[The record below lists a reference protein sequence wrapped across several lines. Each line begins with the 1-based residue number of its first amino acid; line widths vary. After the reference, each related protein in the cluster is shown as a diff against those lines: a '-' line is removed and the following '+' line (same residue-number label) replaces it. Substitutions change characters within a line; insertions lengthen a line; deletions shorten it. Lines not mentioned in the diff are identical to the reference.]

1 MREGWQRGEA
11 ALALDQDQVE
21 RLIREAFPAAR
32 LRSFAPALGGMANT
46 NTKVLLAGP
55 PHAVLLRLYQRD
67 PAQAAK
73 EAALNTLVLR
83 HGVPT
88 ARFLHAAP
96 ANEVTGGP
104 YAILEWVEGPRL
116 ETALPGI
123 TEAELE
129 VLAQDIGQVL
139 AHIHGIS
146 FDQPGFLDAELQIAE
161 PVDLGVDGLRA
172 FLRHGFVDGIGGERL
187 GGALTAE
194 LMSFVDR
201 DGARLGAWLGRPCL
215 THSDFNGSNIL
226 IRRAG
231 TAWAVAAVLD
241 WEFAFSGSPA
251 IDFGNLLRPPLGERR
266 GFVDALAAAY
276 EAAGGCLPPD
286 WQAIA
291 RIADL
296 YAWADFLARP
306 AASPAL
312 IADARHVIRQ
322 TIGR

>member
-1 MREGWQRGEA
+1 LREGWQRGEA
-11 ALALDQDQVE
+11 ALALDRDQVE
-21 RLIREAFPAAR
+21 RLIRDAFPAAR
-32 LRSFAPALGGMANT
+32 LRSFEPALGGMANT
-46 NTKVLLAGP
+46 NIKVLLADP

-67 PAQAAK
+67 PVEAPK
-73 EAALNTLVLR
+73 EAALNALVLR

-104 YAILEWVEGPRL
+104 YAIQEWVEGPRL
-116 ETALPGI
+116 ETALPGM

-129 VLAQDIGQVL
+129 VLAQDIGRVL
-139 AHIHGIS
+139 ARIHAIG
-146 FDQPGFLDAELQIAE
+146 FEEPGFLDAELRIGE
-161 PVDLGVDGLRA
+161 PVDLGAGGLRA
-172 FLRHGFVDGIGGERL
+172 FLRQSFVEGIGGERL

-201 DGARLGAWLGRPCL
+201 EGDRLEAWLGRPCL

-226 IRRAG
+226 VHRTG
-231 TAWAVAAVLD
+231 TVWVVAAVLD
-241 WEFAFSGSPA
+241 WEFAFSGTPA
-251 IDFGNLLRPPLGERR
+251 IDFGNLLRAPLGQRR
-266 GFVDALAAAY
+266 SFVDALAPAY
-276 EAAGGCLPPD
+276 ETAGGYLPPD
-286 WQAIA
+286 RQAIA

-312 IADARHVIRQ
+312 IADARHMIRR

>member
-11 ALALDQDQVE
+11 ALALDKDQVE
-21 RLIREAFPAAR
+21 RLIHEAFPAAR
-32 LRSFAPALGGMANT
+32 LRTFAPALGGMANT
-46 NTKVLLAGP
+46 NIKVLLADP

-73 EAALNTLVLR
+73 EAALNRLVLR

-104 YAILEWVEGPRL
+104 YAILEWVEGSRL
-116 ETALPGI
+116 ETALTGM
-123 TEAELE
+123 TDAELE
-129 VLAQDIGQVL
+129 VLAQDIGRVL
-139 AHIHGIS
+139 ARIHGIG
-146 FDQPGFLDAELQIAE
+146 FKEPGFLDAALQIAE
-161 PVDLGVDGLRA
+161 PVDLGADGLRA
-172 FLRHGFVDGIGGERL
+172 FLRHSFVEGIGGERL

-201 DGARLGAWLGRPCL
+201 EGERLEAWLDRPCL

-231 TAWAVAAVLD
+231 TAWVVAAVLD
-241 WEFAFSGSPA
+241 WEFAFSASPA
-251 IDFGNLLRPPLGERR
+251 IDFGNLLRQPLGSRQS
-266 GFVDALAAAY
+266 FVDALVAAY
-276 EAAGGCLPPD
+276 ETAGGYLPPD

-306 AASPAL
+306 TASPAL
-312 IADARHVIRQ
+312 IADARCVIRQ

>member
-11 ALALDQDQVE
+11 ALALDKTQIE
-21 RLIREAFPAAR
+21 RVIRNAFPAAR
-32 LRSFAPALGGMANT
+32 LRSFAPASGGMANT
-46 NTKVLLAGP
+46 NIKVLLAAA

-67 PAQAAK
+67 PAQAPK
-73 EAALNTLVLR
+73 EAALNALVR
-83 HGVPT
+83 QHDVPT
-88 ARFLHAAP
+88 ARFLHAAA

-104 YAILEWVEGPRL
+104 YAILEWIEGPRL
-116 ETALPGI
+116 ETALPGMS
-123 TEAELE
+123 EAELE
-129 VLAQDIGQVL
+129 VLAQDIGGVL
-139 AHIHGIS
+139 TRIHAIG
-146 FDQPGFLDAELQIAE
+146 FDQLGLLDAELKIAE
-161 PVDLGVDGLRA
+161 AVDLGADGLRA
-172 FLRHGFVDGIGGERL
+172 FLRHSFVEGIGGERL
-187 GGALTAE
+187 GATLTAE
-194 LMSFVDR
+194 LISFVDR
-201 DGARLGAWLGRPCL
+201 EGERLEAWLGRPCL

-231 TAWAVAAVLD
+231 TDWMVAAVLD

-266 GFVDALAAAY
+266 SFVAALAAAY
-276 EAAGGCLPPD
+276 EAAGGRLPPD

-312 IADARHVIRQ
+312 IADARRMIRQ

>member
-172 FLRHGFVDGIGGERL
+172 FLRHSFVDGIGGERL

-266 GFVDALAAAY
+266 SFVAALAAAY
-276 EAAGGCLPPD
+276 EAAGGRLPPD

-312 IADARHVIRQ
+312 IADARRMIRQ